1 MSWELDP
8 NKTAQENLWSATRMI
23 TLAFKAAYCRKG
35 LVLTK
40 DEWDEVID
48 DVMFFAVRR
57 FINAVKEGRYDRSV
71 SFFLNVRSHVLS
83 LFHERL
89 NIYIKNVV
97 KRKADSLDRMDHE
110 IAEYIQ
116 NTNPMPRYVRGENEK
131 KSAIYDLKT
140 RAVNNGHISR
150 FTAKAEQDFW
160 DYVESCE
167 EMNLPVDRNNPMYL
181 LGAGAALG
189 EKVPGVKM
197 ELHRYFIKGNEVH
210 GRLMVNGAKLC
221 DTVESMATLIPFGDY
236 ESRVSKYC
244 PLGRQLT
251 LIYNKQ
257 TPAYRGCRIVAADAS
272 PVAAM
277 SIKVPDRDAENAVTV
292 VIAGHGAKLTITHEG
307 LLFAP

>member
-1 MSWELDP
+1 MSFELDP
-8 NKTAQENLWSATRMI
+8 NKTAQENLWDATRMI

-57 FINAVKEGRYDRSV
+57 FLNAVKEGRYDRSV

-89 NIYIKNVV
+89 NLYIKNVV
-97 KRKADSLDRMDHE
+97 KRKTDSLDRMDHE

-140 RAVNNGHISR
+140 RSVNNGHISR
-150 FTAKAEQDFW
+150 FAKSAEQDFW
-160 DYVESCE
+160 DYIECCE
-167 EMNLPVDRNNPMYL
+167 ELNLPVDHTTPMYL

-197 ELHRYFIKGNEVH
+197 ELHRYFIKGKEVH
-210 GRLMVNGAKLC
+210 GHLMLSGTKLC
-221 DTVESMATLIPFGDY
+221 DTIEHLDTLIPFGEY
-236 ESRVSKYC
+236 KSRVSKYC
-244 PLGRQLT
+244 PLGRNLT
-251 LIYNKQ
+251 LIHNKDV
-257 TPAYRGCRIVAADAS
+257 PVYRGCRIVDAGAS
-272 PVAAM
+272 PVASM
-277 SIKVPDRDAENAVTV
+277 SIRVPDRDAENAVTV
-292 VIAGHGAKLTITHEG
+292 IAGHGATLTVTHDG

>member
-23 TLAFKAAYCRKG
+23 TLAFKASYCRKG

-48 DVMFFAVRR
+48 DIMFFAVRR
-57 FINAVKEGRYDRSV
+57 FLNAVKEGRYDRSV

-97 KRKADSLDRMDHE
+97 KRKSDSLDRMDPE
-110 IAEYIQ
+110 IAEYIR
-116 NTNPMPRYVRGENEK
+116 NVNPMPIYVRGEGEK

-140 RAVNNGHISR
+140 RAVKNGHMSR
-150 FTAKAEQDFW
+150 FVKSAEEEFW
-160 DYVESCE
+160 DYIESCT
-167 EMNLPVDRNNPMYL
+167 EMNLPVDHTNLIYL

-189 EKVPGVKM
+189 EKIAGVKM
-197 ELHRYFIKGNEVH
+197 DLHRYFIKGNEVH
-210 GRLMVNGAKLC
+210 GCLLVNGTKLC
-221 DTVESMATLIPFGDY
+221 DTVESMATLIPFGEY
-236 ESRVSKYC
+236 ESRISKYC
-244 PLGRQLT
+244 PLGRHLT
-251 LIYNKQ
+251 LIYNKDV
-257 TPAYRGCRIVAADAS
+257 PAYRGCRIVVSGAS
-272 PVAAM
+272 PVAGM
-277 SIKVPDRDAENAVTV
+277 SIRVPNRDAENAVTV
-292 VIAGHGAKLTITHEG
+292 IAGHGVKLTITHDG

>member
-1 MSWELDP
+1 MTWQIDP
-8 NKTAQENLWSATRMI
+8 RKTAQENLWSATRMI
-23 TLAFKAAYCRKG
+23 TLAFKAAYSRKG
-35 LVLTK
+35 LVLSS
-40 DEWDEVID
+40 DEWNEVID

-89 NIYIKNVV
+89 NLYIKNVV
-97 KRKADSLDRMDHE
+97 KRKADSLDRMDPE
-110 IAEYIQ
+110 TAEYVR
-116 NTNPMPRYVRGENEK
+116 NSRPMPRYVRGESERK
-131 KSAIYDLKT
+131 TAMYDLKS

-150 FTAKAEQDFW
+150 FVTKAEQDFW

-167 EMNLPVDRNNPMYL
+167 EMNLPIDRSNPMYL

-197 ELHRYFIKGNEVH
+197 ELHRYFINGKEVH

-221 DTVESMATLIPFGDY
+221 DTVESLDTLIPFGEY

-244 PLGRQLT
+244 PLGRQLA

-257 TPAYRGCRIVAADAS
+257 VPPYRGTRVVSADAS
-272 PVAAM
+272 PVAVT
-277 SIKVPDRDAENAVTV
+277 SIRVPDRDAENAVTV
-292 VIAGHGAKLTITHEG
+292 IAEHGATLSITHDG

>member
-1 MSWELDP
+1 MSFELDG
-8 NKTAQENLWSATRMI
+8 NKTAQENLWCAVRMI

-57 FINAVKEGRYDRSV
+57 FLNAVKEGRYDRSV

-97 KRKADSLDRMDHE
+97 RRKTDSLDRMDPE

-116 NTNPMPRYVRGENEK
+116 NANSMPRYVRGENEK

-140 RAVNNGHISR
+140 RSVKNGHISR
-150 FTAKAEQDFW
+150 FAKSAEQDFW
-160 DYVESCE
+160 DYIESCE
-167 EMNLPVDRNNPMYL
+167 EMNIPVDRSNPMYL

-189 EKVPGVKM
+189 EKIDGVKM
-197 ELHRYFIKGNEVH
+197 ELHRYFINGKEVH
-210 GRLMVNGAKLC
+210 GRLFVNGTKLC
-221 DTVESMATLIPFGDY
+221 DTVENLATLIPFGIY
-236 ESRVSKYC
+236 ESRISKYC
-244 PLGRQLT
+244 PLGRHMT

-257 TPAYRGCRIVAADAS
+257 VPVYRGCRIVDVGAS
-272 PVAAM
+272 PVADM
-277 SIKVPDRDAENAVTV
+277 SIRVPDRDAENAVTV
-292 VIAGHGAKLTITHEG
+292 IAGHGATLTITHDG
-307 LLFAP
+307 LMFAP